1 MGILCPDGRCRCG
14 HGPARLSLAPLARPC
29 HIGAVPIN
37 GACPVTNRIAFT
49 LIVLICA
56 ILVVDVMIY
65 GSDHLMFLFRKML
78 ELLEWL
84 AFWR

>member
-1 MGILCPDGRCRCG
+1 
-14 HGPARLSLAPLARPC
+14 
-29 HIGAVPIN
+29 
-37 GACPVTNRIAFT
+37 VTNRIAFT